1 MTPAGT
7 TASDDRPPAD
17 IVRDQLAIY
26 MGAFTSRN
34 AIQLMARQS
43 AGTTPESLSL
53 EQIPALLD
61 ALGPMLRTLLGKA
74 GAEKVIGEVRWKLG
88 L

>member
-1 MTPAGT
+1 MPAST
-7 TASDDRPPAD
+7 TASDGRPPAD
-17 IVRDQLAIY
+17 VVRDQLAVY

-34 AIQLMARQS
+34 AIQLMAKQS
-43 AGTTPESLSL
+43 AGTTPESLTL

-74 GAEKVIGEVRWKLG
+74 AAEKVIGEVRWKLG